1 MIQYSME
8 SACPDDSKKYRL
20 ISVGDLWAEQ
30 FAIEI
35 DAILSRILKYWKI
48 VIFEISIIFDKVD
61 RFQSRI
67 ARLTDLRQKWSCTF

>member
-1 MIQYSME
+1 MSQYSME
-8 SACPDDSKKYRL
+8 RCYPDNSKKYRL

-48 VIFEISIIFDKVD
+48 VIFEILIIFDKID
-61 RFQSRI
+61 RFQSQI

>member
-1 MIQYSME
+1 MSQYSME
-8 SACPDDSKKYRL
+8 RWYPDNSKKYRL

-48 VIFEISIIFDKVD
+48 VIFEISIIFDKID
-61 RFQSRI
+61 RFQSQI